1 MPESGSASAPLLSSH
16 GRRRSDDSSS
26 LSSSSPASDLRLRL
40 ERMRDVAGRALASRR
55 KHYVIMA
62 IVCLD
67 VFALLVEVFIRLIAC
82 ETHQSRE
89 PWVVVVISVLGTLGL
104 VISCL
109 FMVELAACLIVYGFG
124 YLCSWFHLFDAI
136 VIVISFIVD
145 VGLRGVVGSIGSLVV
160 VLRLW
165 RLAKLSE
172 EVVLGA
178 TERIDLLEHQMEAI
192 EDENKQLRAQLGLD
206 SVDHSRP

>member
-1 MPESGSASAPLLSSH
+1 MTDSDAASAPLLPSH
-16 GRRRSDDSSS
+16 ARSYDA
-26 LSSSSPASDLRLRL
+26 SSSPPPPSGSGLRARL
-40 ERMRDVAGRALASRR
+40 AHMRAAAARSLSSRR
-55 KHYVIMA
+55 KHFAIMA
-62 IVCLD
+62 IVSLD

-82 ETHQSRE
+82 ETGQARE
-89 PWVVVVISVLGTLGL
+89 PWVLIMISVLGTIGL

-109 FMVELAACLIVYGFG
+109 FMVELAACLLVYGFG
-124 YLCSWFHLFDAI
+124 YLCSWFHLFDAV

-145 VGLRGVVGSIGSLVV
+145 VGLRGVAGSIGSLVV

-178 TERIDLLEHQMEAI
+178 SERMDLLEHHLEEVQS
-192 EDENKQLRAQLGLD
+192 ENKQLRAQLGLD
-206 SVDHSRP
+206 SVDHSSHA